1 MKDLYI
7 PSAVTL
13 AVDREIKNGSQ
24 EVDLYQIKA
33 VITNNS
39 INNFGSNSLNKS
51 FLWFRQEELTTS
63 LSTVLKFPVNDLNNY
78 KLKIQTFSQLL
89 LYITDKSNITE
100 VFNFAID
107 NTADW
112 NVRESLAY
120 TRPSQKSLIT
130 ELIRHFGT
138 IINADVKN
146 SNFSVSRKDSMT
158 IEIGKLET
166 NFYQKYEYDHTVS
179 VDFME
184 YYNVYAGLGGKL
196 ILNKEKADQLNLSL
210 TLGAMVQF

>member
-1 MKDLYI
+1 M
-7 PSAVTL
+7 
-13 AVDREIKNGSQ
+13 
-24 EVDLYQIKA
+24 
-33 VITNNS
+33 
-39 INNFGSNSLNKS
+39 
-51 FLWFRQEELTTS
+51 WFRQEELTTS

-210 TLGAMVQF
+210 TLGAKVQF